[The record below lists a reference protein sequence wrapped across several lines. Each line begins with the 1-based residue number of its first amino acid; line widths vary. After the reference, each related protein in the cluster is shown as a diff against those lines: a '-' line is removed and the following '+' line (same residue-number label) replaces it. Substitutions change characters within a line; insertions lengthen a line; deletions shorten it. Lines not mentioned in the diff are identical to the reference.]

1 MARSTRAKGRRFLLD
16 FGADVVDI
24 DIQFQNGED
33 TMHRRPLAQ
42 GQHSAVELCTCGTV
56 HVTIGPLT
64 FRIPPEV
71 YDSLCDTLVQGLV
84 ALKLEGQPVKTRA
97 AAATA

>member
-1 MARSTRAKGRRFLLD
+1 MKLKFNFKMEQAA
-16 FGADVVDI
+16 
-24 DIQFQNGED
+24 
-33 TMHRRPLAQ
+33 MHRRPLAN
-42 GQHSAVELCTCGTV
+42 GQHSAVELCACGTI

-84 ALKLEGQPVKTRA
+84 ALKLEEQPRKSLG